1 MWLEDNKGAE
11 HCVGTYDDA
20 YAVIRML
27 VRGELTEIELSY
39 VHRIEDKR
47 GYEKALVQC

>member
-1 MWLEDNKGAE
+1 MWLEDSKGIE
-11 HCVGTYDDA
+11 HYVSTYDDA

-27 VRGELTEIELSY
+27 NKGELTEMGLSY